1 MIQKNFDNWNNV
13 KKRLEDKEIISY
25 KQGEIYFMSV
35 GQNVGYEV
43 YGKQE
48 LFLRPV
54 LVYRKL
60 SKQTFIGIP
69 LSSKEKIG
77 SYFFSFSY
85 KDNKNSTALL
95 NQIRVFDIRRS
106 VYYSGYIKNNDL
118 GKLKSKLIDLIDI
131 TQTQKGKGSGH
142 SSMKLPK
149 RPADQ

>member
-1 MIQKNFDNWNNV
+1 MIQKNFDKWNNV

-77 SYFFSFSY
+77 SYF
-85 KDNKNSTALL
+85 
-95 NQIRVFDIRRS
+95 
-106 VYYSGYIKNNDL
+106 
-118 GKLKSKLIDLIDI
+118 
-131 TQTQKGKGSGH
+131 
-142 SSMKLPK
+142 
-149 RPADQ
+149 